1 MKSRFKILTLL
12 FLFVIGC
19 NSKQNN
25 NTSVIEKTDDDSVTF
40 EKLTKN
46 NNSAIDSNI
55 SKVLDSLKIDTEIKS
70 AKYFIYACEH
80 LFDFNSLQFEFNNL
94 STGFLK
100 DNIKIKS
107 YNSDF
112 LITINYEQWSTNGN
126 SIKLFLYNNNLKE
139 LGNGEL
145 MGCHYHND
153 VIKIYDWNNDSI
165 DEIQY
170 RIDWPTQSVAY
181 IEHIEEIYRFTESFD
196 FENIFCISLE
206 TRDCSPTRE
215 EKGEVVERHYKFMNQ
230 KEIKVT
236 ELVFSFDCE
245 NFEWHDRINKKKKV
259 NSNEYL
265 MKWNEN
271 KKTFEKQQAG
281 NKGYTQ

>member
-12 FLFVIGC
+12 LLIVIGC

-25 NTSVIEKTDDDSVTF
+25 STLVIETTDSDSVTF
-40 EKLTKN
+40 DKLTEN
-46 NNSAIDSNI
+46 NDSAIDSNI
-55 SKVLDSLKIDTEIKS
+55 TKVIDSLKIDNEIKN

-80 LFDFNSLQFEFNNL
+80 LFDFNSLQFELRNL
-94 STGFLK
+94 SRDFLK
-100 DNIKIKS
+100 DNVKTAFFNGEI
-107 YNSDF
+107 

-126 SIKLFLYNNNLKE
+126 SIKLFLFNSNLKK
-139 LGNGEL
+139 LGNGEI
-145 MGCHYHND
+145 MGCHYHNG

-196 FENIFCISLE
+196 FEKIFSISLE
-206 TRDCSPTRE
+206 SRDCSPTRE
-215 EKGEVVERHYKFMNQ
+215 EKGEIVERHYKFKNQ

-236 ELVFSFDCE
+236 EDVYSFECE
-245 NFEWHDRINKKKKV
+245 NFEWHDKIKEKRKI

-265 MKWNEN
+265 MIWNDN

-281 NKGYTQ
+281 NKG